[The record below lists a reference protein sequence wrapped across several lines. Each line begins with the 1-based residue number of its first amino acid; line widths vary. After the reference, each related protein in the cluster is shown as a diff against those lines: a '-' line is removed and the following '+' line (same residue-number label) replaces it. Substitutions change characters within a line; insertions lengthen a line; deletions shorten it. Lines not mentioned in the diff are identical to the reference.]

1 MKSVLVVL
9 IVTLTALASGYS
21 TPLADDPLR
30 LPQEKHLRN
39 IRQLSF
45 GGENAEA
52 YFSGDGKKLIF
63 QSTRDG
69 RACDQIYTMNID
81 GSDVR
86 MVSTGKGRTTCSY
99 LYPNGK
105 RITYSSTH
113 LASAECPPKPDFSRG
128 YVWAIYPG
136 FDLFSAAPDGS
147 GLKRITKTPGYDAEA
162 VISPNGKKFTFT
174 SMRDGDLDIYT
185 MDLDG

>member
-1 MKSVLVVL
+1 MRRS
-9 IVTLTALASGYS
+9 TLMAMRRSIPLLLLAIASTCFHSQTQTAAPQSTDLA
-21 TPLADDPLR
+21 LL
-30 LPQEKHLRN
+30 QEKHLRN
-39 IRQLSF
+39 VKQLTF

-52 YFSGDGKKLIF
+52 YFSSDGRKLIF
-63 QSTRDG
+63 QSTRVG

-99 LYPNGK
+99 FYQNGR

-113 LASAECPPKPDFSRG
+113 LASPDCPPKPDFSKG

-136 FDLFSAAPDGS
+136 YDIFSAKPDGS
-147 GLKRITKTPGYDAEA
+147 DVKQITKTQGYDAES
-162 VISPNGKKFTFT
+162 VISPNG
-174 SMRDGDLDIYT
+174 
-185 MDLDG
+185 